1 MRQSETLHFSP
12 NVPVLLCLVDPFGQ
26 WDADLRHGNYE
37 TTTGQRFTL
46 PRPAVEILN
55 FLEARP
61 GEEIQITKHWS
72 GKARDPFE
80 WAICLS
86 PRSEQLRAAE
96 EIAAS
101 EAGEPSATAKTLE
114 DSIERVE
121 SQRAVKS
128 PPVLISRKPAKKA
141 SPESQ
146 PRLFDRGTGTD
157 GPAPQA
163 QPILASKPTP
173 TRTRYPDMLLHI
185 TRTVKWA
192 LAEANLQLGDGPT
205 QDLISTVYIDAAKR
219 SGVEYDFTDRRPE

>member
-1 MRQSETLHFSP
+1 MPQSETIHFSP

-61 GEEIQITKHWS
+61 GEELQITKHWS
-72 GKARDPFE
+72 GKPRDPYE
-80 WAICLS
+80 WTICLS

-96 EIAAS
+96 EIAAT

-114 DSIERVE
+114 ASIDRVE
-121 SQRAVKS
+121 SQRPVKS

-141 SPESQ
+141 SPEPPQ
-146 PRLFDRGTGTD
+146 PRLFDRGNRRSGAI
-157 GPAPQA
+157 PRYASPH
-163 QPILASKPTP
+163 QPILASKLPS
-173 TRTRYPDMLLHI
+173 
-185 TRTVKWA
+185 
-192 LAEANLQLGDGPT
+192 DGH
-205 QDLISTVYIDAAKR
+205 
-219 SGVEYDFTDRRPE
+219 